1 MGDVRPISTPS
12 PRHSPPWLRLRP
24 TWGYFV
30 TVCTQNRATL
40 LDRIDIQEMITQWWN
55 ELPPKFPK
63 VETDTFVV
71 MPNHVRGIILVVG
84 AALRGRPNASP
95 GGRPSGGQPQR
106 VAPTLDVVGWFKTM
120 TTNAYIRGVKDHAW
134 PPLDGRL

>member
-1 MGDVRPISTPS
+1 
-12 PRHSPPWLRLRP
+12 
-24 TWGYFV
+24 
-30 TVCTQNRATL
+30 
-40 LDRIDIQEMITQWWN
+40 MITQWWN

-95 GGRPSGGQPQR
+95 GGRPSGGQPLR
-106 VAPTLDVVGWFKTM
+106 VAPTLRDVVGWFKTM

-134 PPLDGRL
+134 PRLDGRLWQRNYYEHVIRNDDALNRIRQYILDNPRPLGSGPQ